1 MISPEDIAF
10 SNDGTK
16 MFIVGTEKDNV
27 NEYDLHSVYPIT
39 VTGTSTVL
47 PAGAFVTTWN
57 ATSSPHTISIPLE
70 VHSGGTIT
78 IDWGDGSNT
87 SVAAN
92 GTQSRA
98 YSGPGDYRV
107 SMAGDLSRI
116 ILGATG
122 ATASKLAS
130 IDQWGDIEWS
140 SMEKAFED
148 ATSMEY
154 NASDAPDLSGVSSM
168 IGMFSFASKFD
179 GDISGWDVSGVA
191 YMNRAFLHASSF
203 NGDVSSWNVSAVT
216 DMTSMFNSATSFN
229 QPLDSWNVSR
239 VADMRAMFT
248 GASSFD
254 RPLNSWNVSRVTN
267 MGSMFFAASAFDKP
281 LNSWNVSRVTSMGAM
296 FSGAS
301 DFDQPLDSWNV
312 SGVTDMGSM
321 FFGASDFDHPLSSW
335 NVSRVADMGFMF
347 FGATSFD
354 QNLGEWYVIPADTAY
369 DVSEGTLSVTTIS
382 AQNSVLD
389 GHDPNYGI
397 GSGGDSDLFSMT
409 GNALT
414 FKAAPEAGTYEVRV
428 TAPGGDFGT
437 NNHRVL
443 DVTVTG
449 QGNRPPV
456 VTAGGSADA
465 YEGSVGRLEG
475 TASDPDAADTL
486 TYEWTHDG
494 AQSLGITIADDAAL
508 STTFEVTGDVA
519 SDTQVTF
526 TLAVDDGTPP
536 TVTASVNVNIRDSSG
551 AFITAWEPTES
562 EKAVRIAVA
571 ALSGAQY
578 VIDWGDGTQ
587 SDQDS
592 FQLLHQVTPVRRGR
606 HVPDR
611 DRRGHRTRVPR
622 RRQHHGEPAQVHRSV
637 GRHRMDRHARR
648 VPGSLRH
655 GLRGHLRAGP
665 LQSHRHVLHV
675 PRRRLV

>member
-1 MISPEDIAF
+1 
-10 SNDGTK
+10 
-16 MFIVGTEKDNV
+16 
-27 NEYDLHSVYPIT
+27 
-39 VTGTSTVL
+39 
-47 PAGAFVTTWN
+47 
-57 ATSSPHTISIPLE
+57 
-70 VHSGGTIT
+70 
-78 IDWGDGSNT
+78 
-87 SVAAN
+87 
-92 GTQSRA
+92 
-98 YSGPGDYRV
+98 
-107 SMAGDLSRI
+107 
-116 ILGATG
+116 
-122 ATASKLAS
+122 
-130 IDQWGDIEWS
+130 
-140 SMEKAFED
+140 MEKAFED

-216 DMTSMFNSATSFN
+216 NMTSMFNSATSFN

-347 FGATSFD
+347 LGATSFD

-382 AQNSVLD
+382 AQNAVLD
-389 GHDPNYGI
+389 GHDPAYGV
-397 GSGGDSDLFSMT
+397 GNSHDSALFNMT
-409 GNALT
+409 GSTLM
-414 FKAAPEAGTYEVRV
+414 FKATPSAGNYRVDV

-494 AQSLGITIADDAAL
+494 AQSLGITIADDAAP
-508 STTFEVTGDVA
+508 STTFAVAGDVA
-519 SDTQVTF
+519 SDTAVTF
-526 TLAVDDGTPP
+526 TLAVSDGTPP
-536 TVTASVNVNIRDSSG
+536 PVTASVNVNIRDSSG
-551 AFITAWEPTES
+551 AFITTWEPTES
-562 EKAVRIAVA
+562 EKGVGIGVA

-592 FQLLHQVTPVRRGR
+592 FQ
-606 HVPDR
+606 
-611 DRRGHRTRVPR
+611 
-622 RRQHHGEPAQVHRSV
+622 
-637 GRHRMDRHARR
+637 
-648 VPGSLRH
+648 
-655 GLRGHLRAGP
+655 HLIK
-665 LQSHRHVLHV
+665 SHRYDEAGTYRIVIDGDIGRVYHVDGSTTANLLKSIDQWGDIEWTGMQDAFRGASGMAYGATYAPDLSRV
-675 PRRRLV
+675 TDMSSMFSRASLFDGDISGWGVSNVTDMESMFLGATSFNQTLNSWDVSNVTYMSSMFFGASSFDRPLNSWNVSGVTNMEAMFNGASAFDRPLNSWNVSGVADMEFMFNTPPPSTSP